1 MFATQPITN
10 VLLEKRKKMVKEL
23 KRCSLHHVAAVPEC
37 NAVFIFIQFV
47 PSLTY
52 TLLHSTTTI
61 IIISILQLVILNC
74 SYVTSTTMTTGGCYY
89 HSVTSP
95 KRQTLMVNRYLE
107 KFFSLAFL
115 KSFFRK
121 LVNILALFRIELTAY
136 I

>member
-1 MFATQPITN
+1 MNEINEQDEEIRKAIAQLLRLDAKFQIKILFFLQLVFATQPITN

-52 TLLHSTTTI
+52 TLLHSTTI

-74 SYVTSTTMTTGGCYY
+74 SYVTSTTMTTE
-89 HSVTSP
+89 VVIT
-95 KRQTLMVNRYLE
+95 Q
-107 KFFSLAFL
+107 
-115 KSFFRK
+115 
-121 LVNILALFRIELTAY
+121 
-136 I
+136 